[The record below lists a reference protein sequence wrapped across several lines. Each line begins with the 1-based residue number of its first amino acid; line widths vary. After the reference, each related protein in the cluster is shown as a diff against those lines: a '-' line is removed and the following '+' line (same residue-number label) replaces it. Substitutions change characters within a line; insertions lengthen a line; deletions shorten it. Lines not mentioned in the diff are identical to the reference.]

1 MSSSNVNDSTRSS
14 YGSFPPNSETVTKTP
29 GDSVRR
35 QHKIVTIVVAGVL
48 IVLVVIIVAVYVYTS
63 NTEKVD
69 ITHRTS
75 RRRNEDIANLSH
87 PQVTPLPAAAPLSAT
102 FPRAAVASDGAPC
115 AGVAAQLLGEGG
127 TAVDAAV
134 AALVCNGVYNSHSMG
149 LGGGF
154 LMTIYNRCYGILTV
168 TTTLYLSS

>member
-14 YGSFPPNSETVTKTP
+14 YGSFSPNSETVTKTP

-69 ITHRTS
+69 NT
-75 RRRNEDIANLSH
+75 RNKPKNKDLANLSH

-154 LMTIYNRCYGILTV
+154 LMTIYNRCYGILTA
-168 TTTLYLSS
+168 TTHICPPT

>member
-1 MSSSNVNDSTRSS
+1 M
-14 YGSFPPNSETVTKTP
+14 P
-29 GDSVRR
+29 
-35 QHKIVTIVVAGVL
+35 
-48 IVLVVIIVAVYVYTS
+48 
-63 NTEKVD
+63 
-69 ITHRTS
+69 
-75 RRRNEDIANLSH
+75 H
-87 PQVTPLPAAAPLSAT
+87 PQVPPLPAAAPLSAT

-154 LMTIYNRCYGILTV
+154 LMTIYNRCSISTV
-168 TTTLYLSS
+168 TTTPIMSCRGLTGPRSA

>member
-1 MSSSNVNDSTRSS
+1 MSSSNANDSTRSS
-14 YGSFPPNSETVTKTP
+14 YGSFPPNSESVTKTP

-48 IVLVVIIVAVYVYTS
+48 TVLVVIIVAVYVYTS

-75 RRRNEDIANLSH
+75 RRNEDIANLPH

-154 LMTIYNRCYGILTV
+154 LMTIYNRCRSITV
-168 TTTLYLSS
+168 TTTLYLFS

>member
-1 MSSSNVNDSTRSS
+1 M
-14 YGSFPPNSETVTKTP
+14 P
-29 GDSVRR
+29 
-35 QHKIVTIVVAGVL
+35 
-48 IVLVVIIVAVYVYTS
+48 
-63 NTEKVD
+63 
-69 ITHRTS
+69 
-75 RRRNEDIANLSH
+75 H
-87 PQVTPLPAAAPLSAT
+87 PQVTPLPTAAPLSAT

-154 LMTIYNRCYGILTV
+154 LMTIYRKEQGEVITLNARETAPGASTPDMYAEDPSQSWKGKFLTQS
-168 TTTLYLSS
+168 LL

>member
-1 MSSSNVNDSTRSS
+1 M
-14 YGSFPPNSETVTKTP
+14 P
-29 GDSVRR
+29 
-35 QHKIVTIVVAGVL
+35 
-48 IVLVVIIVAVYVYTS
+48 
-63 NTEKVD
+63 
-69 ITHRTS
+69 
-75 RRRNEDIANLSH
+75 H

-154 LMTIYNRCYGILTV
+154 LMTIYNRCYYGILTV

>member
-1 MSSSNVNDSTRSS
+1 MSQAQFPHTFRHLNMSSSNANDSTRSS

-69 ITHRTS
+69 NTQ
-75 RRRNEDIANLSH
+75 NESKERGH
-87 PQVTPLPAAAPLSAT
+87 CKPVPPQVTPLPAAAPLSAT

-154 LMTIYNRCYGILTV
+154 LMTIYNRY
-168 TTTLYLSS
+168 